1 MTKILVIE
9 DEEFIRA
16 NILQILQF
24 EDFDTL
30 EAANGLTG
38 IQSAQEQIPDL
49 ILCDVMM
56 PQLDGYGVLTALRQ
70 DSATASIPFIF
81 LTAKASR
88 ADLRQGMQLGADD
101 YLTKPFTADELLGA
115 IATRLEKQ
123 AVTTQHYTTELKQ
136 AEEKLNHL
144 IHHDSLTSL
153 PNQLLLREQLN
164 RVLAQANYSDQLVP
178 ILALSLNRFSQIN
191 STLGHSFGDL
201 LLKAVAKRLITCVSE
216 NDTVARLQADRFA
229 IILATIEQRQEAAN
243 VAQTI
248 LNTLSQPFFL
258 NSHEVF
264 ITPNIG
270 IACYP
275 FNGSDIDTLICNA
288 NIARDLARKQ
298 EGNSYH
304 FYTANMSAQSSN
316 QLALETSLRHALE
329 RAEFQVYYQPQA
341 DLQTGQ
347 IVGMEALL
355 RWQHPDQG
363 LVSPTEFIPLAEQNG
378 LMIPIGEWVLK
389 TACRQTKIWQAAGFP
404 HLHIAVNLSGCQFS
418 QQNLGKRLV
427 QILEDTGLDPK
438 CLELELT
445 ESILIKNVEVT
456 IITLNRLRALGIQIS
471 VDDFGTGYS
480 SLSYLKKFPID
491 TLKIDQSFIRNIL
504 NDSKNTAI
512 TTAMIQ
518 MARSL
523 GLKVIAEGVE
533 TEAELS
539 FLYQQQCDEVQG
551 YLISR
556 PVPAKEFERL
566 LTTGKRLQ
574 RQVTTRTAEE
584 IKSFPPNQVYL
595 SLT

>member
-9 DEEFIRA
+9 DEELLRV
-16 NILQILQF
+16 NTLQILEF
-24 EDFDTL
+24 EDFHAISA
-30 EAANGLTG
+30 ENGLIG
-38 IQSAQEQIPDL
+38 VQLAQEQIPDL
-49 ILCDVMM
+49 IICDVMM
-56 PQLDGYGVLTALRQ
+56 PKLDGYGVLVALRQ
-70 DSATASIPFIF
+70 NPATTAIPFIF
-81 LTAKASR
+81 TTAKASKE
-88 ADLRQGMQLGADD
+88 DLRRGMELGADD

-123 AVTTQHYTTELKQ
+123 VAITQRYTTELKQ

-144 IHHDSLTSL
+144 IHYDSLTNL
-153 PNQLLLREQLN
+153 PNQLLLREQHN
-164 RVLAQANYSDQLVP
+164 QVLAQANYRDQLVP
-178 ILALSLNRFSQIN
+178 ILTLSLNRFSQIN

-201 LLKAVAKRLITCVSE
+201 LLKAAAERLITCVGD

-229 IILATIEQRQEAAN
+229 IILTPIEQRQEAAN

-258 NSHEVF
+258 DSHEVF

-275 FNGSDIDTLICNA
+275 FNGSDIDTLISNA
-288 NIARDLARKQ
+288 DIARDLARKQ

-304 FYTANMSAQSSN
+304 FYTADMSAQSSN
-316 QLALETSLRHALE
+316 QLVLETSLRHALE
-329 RAEFQVYYQPQA
+329 RAEFEVYYQPQA

-347 IVGMEALL
+347 IVGAEALL

-363 LVSPTEFIPLAEQNG
+363 LVSPSEFIPLAEQNG

-389 TACRQTKIWQAAGFP
+389 SACRQTRIWQAAGFP

-418 QQNLGKRLV
+418 QQNLGKKLV

-456 IITLNRLRALGIQIS
+456 IITLNKLRALGIQIS

-491 TLKIDQSFIRNIL
+491 TLKIDQSFIHNIL
-504 NDSKNTAI
+504 DDSKNTAI

-551 YLISR
+551 YLISH

-566 LTTGKRLQ
+566 LTAGKRLQ
-574 RQVTTRTAEE
+574 RQFTTGTTEE
-584 IKSFPPNQVYL
+584 MSHFLPTRYI
-595 SLT
+595 